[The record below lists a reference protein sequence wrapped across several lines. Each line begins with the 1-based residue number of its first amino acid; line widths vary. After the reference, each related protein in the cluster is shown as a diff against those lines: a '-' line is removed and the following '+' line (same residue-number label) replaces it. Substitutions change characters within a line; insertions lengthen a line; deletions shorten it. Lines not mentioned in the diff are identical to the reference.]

1 MKNLNTLLSVL
12 AIGLLIFSSCER
24 STICIKGNNRSTTK
38 TIDMDAFNGVELAGS
53 FNAEITQGDNYSLK
67 ITGDENIIDRLENDI
82 NNGICKL
89 ELQRG
94 CYKNFKLI
102 VDVTVPNLE
111 YITLSGSG
119 NMMVNNFDNQTNLT
133 SRIDGSGN
141 ITLNKFE
148 GTENM
153 IFEIAGSG
161 NIKGN
166 RTNKTNY
173 LETSISGSGN
183 FDGYS
188 ISANYVS
195 ANISG
200 SGDIKTTALTE
211 LDAVIEGS
219 GTIRYKG
226 YPTVYQKITGSGR
239 IVEAN

>member
-1 MKNLNTLLSVL
+1 MKNLNTLLTVL

-24 STICIKGNNRSTTK
+24 STICIKGNDKSTSK
-38 TIDMDAFNGVELAGS
+38 TIEMDAFNGVELAGS
-53 FNAEITQGDNYSLK
+53 FNVEITEGDNYSLK
-67 ITGDENIIDRLENDI
+67 ITGDENIIDKLENNI
-82 NNGICKL
+82 TNGICKL
-89 ELQRG
+89 ELQKG
-94 CYKNFKLI
+94 CYKNFKLK
-102 VDVTVPNLE
+102 VDVTVPKLE

-119 NMMVNNFDNQTNLT
+119 NMVVNNFDNQTNLT

-148 GTENM
+148 ETKNM
-153 IFEIAGSG
+153 IFEIDGSG
-161 NIKGN
+161 NIKA
-166 RTNKTNY
+166 NKTILTNN
-173 LETSISGSGN
+173 LEASISGSGN

-200 SGDIKTTALTE
+200 SGDIKTTAHTE
-211 LDAVIEGS
+211 LDAVIDGS